1 LQVTWGWLG
10 DVGDAQEAK
19 RRASDVSHGALLMSP
34 VDIALTVLLAISF
47 GLSIVLLAIVAL
59 ILEALAFALGMGR
72 RDWESRR

>member
-1 LQVTWGWLG
+1 
-10 DVGDAQEAK
+10 
-19 RRASDVSHGALLMSP
+19 MSP

>member
-1 LQVTWGWLG
+1 
-10 DVGDAQEAK
+10 
-19 RRASDVSHGALLMSP
+19 MSP
-34 VDIALTVLLAISF
+34 LDLGLTLLLIISF